1 LKNFILGL
9 EIVDNIVKPL
19 KIYCDNSTTLFF
31 FKNKYFKGAKHMK
44 LKFFVVK
51 EVQKHRVSIEHVNI
65 DLMMIGSLTKG
76 LPHKVFTDHVENMD
90 MCISECCY

>member
-1 LKNFILGL
+1 
-9 EIVDNIVKPL
+9 
-19 KIYCDNSTTLFF
+19 
-31 FKNKYFKGAKHMK
+31 MK